1 MVAKTRGRVSR
12 RRHPDEMTDAEEQ
25 ALREREAQK
34 YLGISAAEFVRRW
47 QAGEYEG
54 VDTPE
59 LVRVA
64 MLFPFGR

>member
-1 MVAKTRGRVSR
+1 MVAKARGRISR
-12 RRHPDEMTDAEEQ
+12 RRADELSEAEEQ

-34 YLGISAAEFVRRW
+34 CPGISAAEFVRRW
-47 QAGEYEG
+47 QAGEYQG

-64 MLFPFGR
+64 LLFPFGR